1 MKFYQPQAFWL
12 LSLLIVPI
20 IIHLFQFRKY
30 KKLLFSNVAFLKKV
44 DEEKK
49 QNRKLKHLLIL
60 LSRLLFLTF
69 FIICLAQPFLDR
81 EEKFADV
88 SLGIIDNSA
97 SNLTIPEGN
106 SNTVLEDHM
115 DIVNQLSE
123 RYSDLQIKVIDATG
137 NDVQAFEIPEVNSSL
152 TSFNLKE
159 LMSTQKISK
168 QLILFSDFQKNVID
182 DNMDLLRDTTVD
194 IVLVPVH
201 KEVPKTVV
209 WDSIWIKNQ
218 SGLATND
225 ALMIN
230 VYSRSGKLG
239 TDISII
245 ENDQYVGNSAV
256 ELNESINSLNFS
268 LPIQSTDLDRSLV
281 LKTDEQSSIYDNEFF
296 ISLSQQKAL
305 KTLYLFNKNP
315 NDYIKSLFSGNELFD
330 YQQSNIANYSF
341 QALEQYDFLVAELG
355 RTLSSQSLM
364 LLRQF
369 AQQGG
374 TLVLIPSEDFVDL
387 NELEKF
393 GVMDAKRRNIDE
405 KVELSNPDF
414 NNPFFNNV
422 FKNKEE
428 LIDMPVAKLL
438 INWRQGD
445 NLLSFKD
452 GSPFLS
458 VVESNIYLFST
469 ELTEAYTDFSKT
481 AIFLPVF
488 YKMAFSNQGE
498 SSVHYH
504 YLDEELVDLS
514 YMRISNGVIIK
525 LANNGKAL
533 IPDQREKGSGKEIII
548 PKGELEPGFYNVL
561 NAKTDSIY
569 GHLALNYP
577 KEESKEGF
585 YTIAELNTLFSDQP
599 NVKVINEPGFDKLNE
614 YITESKEGF
623 ALWKYFLILALLSL
637 LAEVLIIRFYK

>member
-1 MKFYQPQAFWL
+1 MNFYQPQAFWL

-20 IIHLFQFRKY
+20 IIHLFQFRRY

-115 DIVNQLSE
+115 DIVNKLSE

-225 ALMIN
+225 KLMIN

-355 RTLSSQSLM
+355 GTLSSQSLM

-393 GVMDAKRRNIDE
+393 GVIDAKRRNIDE

-428 LIDMPVAKLL
+428 LIDMPVAKPL
-438 INWRQGD
+438 INWRQGN

-469 ELTEAYTDFSKT
+469 ELTEAYTDFPKT

-623 ALWKYFLILALLSL
+623 PLWKYFLILALLSL

>member
-1 MKFYQPQAFWL
+1 M
-12 LSLLIVPI
+12 
-20 IIHLFQFRKY
+20 
-30 KKLLFSNVAFLKKV
+30 LFSNVAFLKKV

-194 IVLVPVH
+194 IVLIPVH

-218 SGLATND
+218 SGLAKND

-281 LKTDEQSSIYDNEFF
+281 LKTDEQTSIYDNEFF

-305 KTLYLFNKNP
+305 KTLYLFNRNP

-355 RTLSSQSLM
+355 GTLSSQSLM

-393 GVMDAKRRNIDE
+393 GVIDAKRRNIDE

-428 LIDMPVAKLL
+428 LIDMPVAKPL
-438 INWRQGD
+438 INWRQGN

-469 ELTEAYTDFSKT
+469 ELTEAYTDFPKT

-623 ALWKYFLILALLSL
+623 PLWKYFLILALLSL